1 MVTERRTLGERF
13 KRQRERSG
21 VTLESIAQATK
32 VPASLFAAL
41 ERGDCSRW
49 PAGLYSRAYVRAYA
63 EAIGINPEEAV
74 EDFAAAF
81 ATVVQPDGE
90 PGDAPRP
97 RPKGP
102 RLRLTMAE
110 EPAFVPERV
119 LWRVGLAAADL
130 VVGFLLAAVAHAAG
144 AGIWLT
150 VGAVLAYHA
159 AGRALGDEPL
169 LYQFFL
175 RLRQPATPAASDD
188 PSSEVPVGDAA
199 RTAA

>member
-74 EDFAAAF
+74 EDFSAAF

-90 PGDAPRP
+90 PGAAPRA
-97 RPKGP
+97 RPNGP
-102 RLRLTMAE
+102 RLRMTMAE
-110 EPAFVPERV
+110 EPALVPARV
-119 LWRVGLAAADL
+119 AWRAGLAAADL
-130 VVGFLLAAVAHAAG
+130 AVGFLLAALAQAAG
-144 AGIWLT
+144 AGVWLA
-150 VGAVLAYHA
+150 VGAALAYHA
-159 AGRALGDEPL
+159 AGRTLGDEPL
-169 LYQFFL
+169 LYHLYL
-175 RLRQPATPAASDD
+175 RLRQPAAPPASD
-188 PSSEVPVGDAA
+188 PASEVPVGDAA